1 MHTSI
6 AFDLWYPSQDHPKV
20 EVSHGFMVVRTPRFA
35 KLSDFEE
42 VKGIRNTIRT
52 YGSSSEA
59 RCLVGYI
66 CPQAWKWP
74 RV

>member
-1 MHTSI
+1 MHPSI

-52 YGSSSEA
+52 YGLNSGV
-59 RCLVGYI
+59 RGLVGYI
-66 CPQAWKWP
+66 YPQA
-74 RV
+74 